1 MALVNVAVELA
12 RQGRRVLAVDFDLE
26 APGLDTFDL
35 PRPSGT
41 LPGLTDFVSSYLST
55 LQSPRVEDYVFESY
69 ASDETGGGLWIMPS
83 GAHNED
89 YARKLAQI
97 DWGVLYEQYDGYLL
111 FEDLKEQWRNSFQ
124 PDYVLI
130 DSRTGHTDVCGI
142 CTRQL
147 PNAVVILF
155 FPNAQ
160 NLRGLIK
167 VVSDIRTQRKQPGAK
182 PIELQFVMSNVP
194 DLDDEDRILEER
206 IGSFRQ
212 ELGFGREATVIHRY
226 DSLSLL
232 NQSIFTK
239 ERPRSRLAK
248 EYRDVTSAIML
259 LNSEDRIGALQYLRE
274 MRQVRGTRGSR
285 GPSLANADQHLEKIE
300 VHHATDGEVLYQLG
314 SLRAEN
320 GRPDD
325 AIALFDRA
333 LDVGYREPEV
343 YLRRGYLRRSEFGDR
358 DGASQDAQEAL
369 RSDRASPTQVRRAFT
384 MIAPEQLKRV
394 ADSQAIE
401 ALPHGE
407 RVWIA
412 GQLDGSRIEAEVAA
426 AMLGPLVADGNLSEE
441 VRQGARHALALAS
454 IALGRFSEAVEI
466 ILSQEADVSRMIIHF
481 AFNYGMAL
489 WGKSGSLVREPLHR
503 VLEIN
508 KLEPKEDPTPNY
520 HQCMAI
526 AHWAAGKLD
535 AAREA
540 AEHARRDMRSRRGR
554 EFSCWRYYRVSATDF
569 DDDMQEILTLIDG
582 HGTMKPRFFDQD
594 ELSRE
599 VG

>member
-1 MALVNVAVELA
+1 M
-12 RQGRRVLAVDFDLE
+12 
-26 APGLDTFDL
+26 
-35 PRPSGT
+35 
-41 LPGLTDFVSSYLST
+41 
-55 LQSPRVEDYVFESY
+55 
-69 ASDETGGGLWIMPS
+69 
-83 GAHNED
+83 
-89 YARKLAQI
+89 
-97 DWGVLYEQYDGYLL
+97 
-111 FEDLKEQWRNSFQ
+111 
-124 PDYVLI
+124 
-130 DSRTGHTDVCGI
+130 
-142 CTRQL
+142 
-147 PNAVVILF
+147 
-155 FPNAQ
+155 
-160 NLRGLIK
+160 
-167 VVSDIRTQRKQPGAK
+167 
-182 PIELQFVMSNVP
+182 
-194 DLDDEDRILEER
+194 
-206 IGSFRQ
+206 
-212 ELGFGREATVIHRY
+212 
-226 DSLSLL
+226 
-232 NQSIFTK
+232 
-239 ERPRSRLAK
+239 
-248 EYRDVTSAIML
+248 
-259 LNSEDRIGALQYLRE
+259 
-274 MRQVRGTRGSR
+274 
-285 GPSLANADQHLEKIE
+285 
-300 VHHATDGEVLYQLG
+300 G

-508 KLEPKEDPTPNY
+508 KLEPQGRSNTELSSVHGDR
-520 HQCMAI
+520 AL
-526 AHWAAGKLD
+526 GS
-535 AAREA
+535 REA
-540 AEHARRDMRSRRGR
+540 EMRRGKR
-554 EFSCWRYYRVSATDF
+554 PSMRAEICAPDGDENSVVGGTIACQRPTSTTICRRYS
-569 DDDMQEILTLIDG
+569 
-582 HGTMKPRFFDQD
+582 P
-594 ELSRE
+594 
-599 VG
+599 